1 VKVVKIS
8 NALEARNHAIQ
19 EARAHLDAI
28 LELVT
33 AIECA
38 RANGYSTFDG
48 EEMSLDE
55 LEERAQEWPLSVL
68 VRSGWISPGGE
79 MRASEYE
86 VLLCTGGPAVRIRGD
101 LSEHCEPE
109 TLRLECQDWF
119 ISWDQ
124 VSINSGEAEALL
136 RFVGLFYFGE

>member
-1 VKVVKIS
+1 MT
-8 NALEARNHAIQ
+8 NALEARKHSIQ

-33 AIECA
+33 AIERA

-55 LEERAQEWPLSVL
+55 LEQRAQEWPLSVL

-79 MRASEYE
+79 MKASEYE

-101 LSEHCEPE
+101 LSEHCQPE
-109 TLRLECQDWF
+109 TVRLECQDWF
-119 ISWDQ
+119 IAWDRL
-124 VSINSGEAEALL
+124 SIDPDEAEALL
-136 RFVGLFYFGE
+136 RFAEVFYFGE

>member
-1 VKVVKIS
+1 MTE
-8 NALEARNHAIQ
+8 ALEARKHAIQ

-55 LEERAQEWPLSVL
+55 LEQRAQEWPLSVL

-79 MRASEYE
+79 MKASEYE

-101 LSEHCEPE
+101 LSGHFEPE
-109 TLRLECQDWF
+109 TVRLECQDWF
-119 ISWDQ
+119 IAWERISTDF
-124 VSINSGEAEALL
+124 GEAEALL
-136 RFVGLFYFGE
+136 RFVELFYFGE

>member
-1 VKVVKIS
+1 MI
-8 NALEARNHAIQ
+8 NALEARKNAIQ

-28 LELVT
+28 RELVT

-68 VRSGWISPGGE
+68 VRSSWISPGGE

-86 VLLCTGGPAVRIRGD
+86 VLLSTGGPAVRIRGD

-109 TLRLECQDWF
+109 TVRLECQDWF
-119 ISWDQ
+119 VAWERL
-124 VSINSGEAEALL
+124 SIDPSEAEALL
-136 RFVGLFYFGE
+136 RFVELFYFGE

>member
-1 VKVVKIS
+1 MT
-8 NALEARNHAIQ
+8 NALEARKHAIQ

-55 LEERAQEWPLSVL
+55 LEERVQEWPLSVL
-68 VRSGWISPGGE
+68 VRSNWLSPGDE
-79 MRASEYE
+79 MRPSEYE

-101 LSEHCEPE
+101 LAEHCEPE
-109 TLRLECQDWF
+109 TVRLECQDWF
-119 ISWDQ
+119 IAWER
-124 VSINSGEAEALL
+124 VSIHPDEAEALL
-136 RFVGLFYFGE
+136 RFVELFCFGG

>member
-1 VKVVKIS
+1 MTE
-8 NALEARNHAIQ
+8 ALEARKHAIQ

-55 LEERAQEWPLSVL
+55 LEERAREWPLSVL
-68 VRSGWISPGGE
+68 VRSNWISPGGE
-79 MRASEYE
+79 MLASEYE

-109 TLRLECQDWF
+109 TVRLECQDWF
-119 ISWDQ
+119 ITWDRL
-124 VSINSGEAEALL
+124 SIDPDEAEALL
-136 RFVGLFYFGE
+136 RFAELFCFGE